1 MSLFSNPTQA
11 FGTNPATTATTGFS
25 FGGAVTTSAPAFGGF
40 GSTATTAAPTGFSGF
55 GTGTQATLGQTTG
68 FSGGAAPAT
77 TTAATGFSG
86 FGTNPGTSTTGFSG
100 FGGTAPTTTTA
111 SGFGGFGTTSGFGA
125 GTGTTTGFGAG
136 TGTTTGFGAAPGT
149 TGTSTGF
156 GGFGT
161 TGFGGATTG
170 QTGFGAGLFAGGQQ
184 PQQQQLQQQHGAS
197 DLTNMAMAVSLPQ
210 IYGDERD
217 AIIAKWNQLQ
227 ACWGTGKGYY
237 SQNGMVEFKADNP
250 FCRFKAIGYHVIPS
264 GRNEDG
270 LVALMLKK
278 KQTEVTAA
286 QQGIVDTL
294 HKMLGS
300 KPTLSVCVEGIRPL
314 PEDRTELV
322 IYVLERPPTGPARR
336 VGASDLFTFM
346 TLPGSKNTLVT
357 QLTVENIVPKMGWS
371 SEQLK
376 EYLDK
381 PPAGIDPVLWQ
392 QAKLDNPD
400 PTRLI
405 PVPMIGFKE
414 VQRRLQHQ
422 QEQTRLHQQRLDVM
436 SGDLTDLQNKHS
448 NMLARQEEYK
458 RKHLELGHRLL
469 QVIVKQEI
477 YRKMGYAIQAEEE
490 HLKVQLE
497 VLQTEL
503 NHPTQFKGRLNEL
516 MSQIRMQNHVSSQ
529 RQEASFQMDTELQ
542 SEIKQLLKQQQ
553 DGLNHLIQ
561 ILKDDASDLHLIES
575 SLADTIQTRR

>member
-25 FGGAVTTSAPAFGGF
+25 FGGAATTTAPAFGGF
-40 GSTATTAAPTGFSGF
+40 GGTATTSAPTGFSGF
-55 GTGTQATLGQTTG
+55 GTGTQATVGQGTG
-68 FSGGAAPAT
+68 FFGGAPTAT
-77 TTAATGFSG
+77 TTATAPGFSG

-100 FGGTAPTTTTA
+100 FGGAVPTTTTA
-111 SGFGGFGTTSGFGA
+111 SGFTGFGGFGTTSGFGA
-125 GTGTTTGFGAG
+125 GTGTTTGFGAPA
-136 TGTTTGFGAAPGT
+136 GA

-156 GGFGT
+156 GAFGT
-161 TGFGGATTG
+161 TGFGGAATG
-170 QTGFGAGLFAGGQQ
+170 QTGFGGGLFAGGQQ
-184 PQQQQLQQQHGAS
+184 PQQQQGAS

-217 AIIAKWNQLQ
+217 AMIAKWNQLQ
-227 ACWGTGKGYY
+227 ACWGTGKGFY
-237 SQNGMVEFKADNP
+237 SQNGVVEFKADNP

-278 KQTEVTAA
+278 KQTDVAAA
-286 QQGIVDTL
+286 QQQIVDTL
-294 HKMLGS
+294 HKMFGS

-322 IYVLERPPTGPARR
+322 IYVLERPQTGPARR

-346 TLPGSKNTLVT
+346 NQAGTKNTLVT

-529 RQEASFQMDTELQ
+529 RQEVSFQMDTELQ

-575 SLADTIQTRR
+575 SLADTQTRR